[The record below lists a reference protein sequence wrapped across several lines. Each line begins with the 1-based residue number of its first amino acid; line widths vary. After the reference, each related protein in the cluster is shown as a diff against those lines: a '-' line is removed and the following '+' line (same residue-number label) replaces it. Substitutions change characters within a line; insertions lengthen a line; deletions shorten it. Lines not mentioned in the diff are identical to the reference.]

1 MVVMD
6 EDHPDILE
14 FIATKSEAEKVARA
28 LIGAGYDSAFNA
40 EGGAYDIAPFQNAN
54 HSVRFHGR
62 PSGPVLDAMSKAAW
76 ECGDPGI
83 QYEDTINAWHTLS
96 NTGPITASNPCS
108 EFLHLDNTSCNL
120 ASVNLLKFYE
130 NGTFQTKD
138 FVACVKIMTQ
148 AMDIL
153 VDMSSYPTEEIARR
167 TKATRPLGVG
177 YTNLGALLMAMD
189 LPYDSEQGRGVAA
202 GITSLMTAT
211 VYEASADLA
220 TKRGPFAYYPD
231 NRDAMLAVI
240 KKHEEAEYQREGS
253 FLHAQASTAWAV
265 ARHLGYTQGFR
276 NSQAT
281 VLAPTGTISFMM
293 DCLTTGIEPMFA
305 PNTIKTLVGGG
316 TVAQDFKA
324 SDPKSL
330 VYQCAMPTDHLPAL
344 SPEAHLQMMAAV
356 QPFLSGGISKT
367 INMPKEATVADIKAV
382 YIRGYDLGL
391 KCVAIYRDGCK
402 ESQPLSVV
410 GKPPGGKPPE
420 GTPIGSTPLP
430 RTKLPATRRSITHK
444 FTIAGH
450 EGYLTVGLY
459 EDDRP
464 GEIFCRV
471 SKEGSTLSGLL
482 DAWAT
487 SISLLLQYGAP
498 LEDVIDKFKHTRY
511 EPSGMT
517 ENADI
522 RFAKSITDYIARF
535 LEVEFAVS
543 PEKESEGSTCPDC
556 GSLTIRTGTCDTCPS
571 CGYNGGC
578 G

>member
-1 MVVMD
+1 MV
-6 EDHPDILE
+6 I
-14 FIATKSEAEKVARA
+14 
-28 LIGAGYDSAFNA
+28 
-40 EGGAYDIAPFQNAN
+40 
-54 HSVRFHGR
+54 
-62 PSGPVLDAMSKAAW
+62 
-76 ECGDPGI
+76 
-83 QYEDTINAWHTLS
+83 
-96 NTGPITASNPCS
+96 
-108 EFLHLDNTSCNL
+108 
-120 ASVNLLKFYE
+120 
-130 NGTFQTKD
+130 
-138 FVACVKIMTQ
+138 

-153 VDMSSYPTEEIARR
+153 VDMSSYPTPEITRR

-177 YTNLGALLMAMD
+177 YTNLGALLMAMG
-189 LPYDSEQGRGVAA
+189 LPYDSDQGRDVAA
-202 GITSLMTAT
+202 GITSLMTAV
-211 VYEASADLA
+211 VYESSACIAS
-220 TKRGPFAYYPD
+220 KRGPFTFFEANKEP
-231 NRDAMLAVI
+231 MLAVI
-240 KKHEEAEYQREGS
+240 QNHRNVESSRTG
-253 FLHAQASTAWAV
+253 FLHVQANDVWSHVTE
-265 ARHLGYTQGFR
+265 LGKQYGFR

-316 TVAQDFKA
+316 TVSQDFKA

-330 VYQCAMPTDHLPAL
+330 VYQCAMETEHLPAL
-344 SPEAHLQMMAAV
+344 SAEAHLKMMAAV

-391 KCVAIYRDGCK
+391 KCVAVYRDGCK

-410 GKPPGGKPPE
+410 VKVAPSALPL
-420 GTPIGSTPLP
+420 SLP
-430 RTKLPATRRSITHK
+430 RTKLPVTRRSLTHK

-459 EDDRP
+459 DDDRP

-498 LEDVIDKFKHTRY
+498 LEDVVDKFKHTRY

-535 LEVEFAVS
+535 LEVEFLSAVR
-543 PEKESEGSTCPDC
+543 ETETEGSTCPDC
-556 GSLTIRTGTCDTCPS
+556 GSLTVRTGTCDTCPS